1 LTPVNGLRVGWISV
15 GSGVLRVGTLGLP
28 AGWVCRGTRCGVVVV
43 RGLLP
48 VWKVWLIGLTLVKVA
63 SLVVRAVGGVAVRG
77 LLPVWRVWL
86 IGLTLVKVGSLVGR
100 VVVVTARKQPPHKP
114 ATAPEP
120 LKPANQRAHHPVL
133 PDGGAARS

>member
-1 LTPVNGLRVGWISV
+1 
-15 GSGVLRVGTLGLP
+15 
-28 AGWVCRGTRCGVVVV
+28 VVVV

-63 SLVVRAVGGVAVRG
+63 SLVGRVVGGVAVRG
-77 LLPVWRVWL
+77 LLPVWKVWL
-86 IGLTLVKVGSLVGR
+86 IGLTLVRGGSLVGR